1 MEELQEALDLTKKS
15 LKKDDESVLKRDKK
29 EISDAILEVVEESQ
43 KNFDIELQVERE
55 LQMYAALEREKKG
68 LDYSSLD
75 YGNIAQPLAIE
86 WNYES
91 YRQDDKG
98 FTSNETISMKEVEE
112 IIEEKAFG
120 DISNKANTFLRA
132 QTDERFQYWKLFNA
146 ALNIMKYEWAF
157 T

>member
-1 MEELQEALDLTKKS
+1 MQLITNIEIPSLETTVLPKQDLDILDEQKRIMEELQEALDLTKKS

-98 FTSNETISMKEVEE
+98 FTSNETIS
-112 IIEEKAFG
+112 
-120 DISNKANTFLRA
+120 
-132 QTDERFQYWKLFNA
+132 
-146 ALNIMKYEWAF
+146 
-157 T
+157 